1 MALALIPLLYIIIK
15 RREKPFVVFGL
26 HNALALSAISIPML
40 MSSLNIGDSAIKKIV
55 FFDFFILPIILFVL
69 FTYSNKLVQHAKA
82 LTFDINK
89 LKQLEKLEYK
99 DPRLLYVLIWV
110 ACLFAFFF

>member
-1 MALALIPLLYIIIK
+1 M
-15 RREKPFVVFGL
+15 VFGL